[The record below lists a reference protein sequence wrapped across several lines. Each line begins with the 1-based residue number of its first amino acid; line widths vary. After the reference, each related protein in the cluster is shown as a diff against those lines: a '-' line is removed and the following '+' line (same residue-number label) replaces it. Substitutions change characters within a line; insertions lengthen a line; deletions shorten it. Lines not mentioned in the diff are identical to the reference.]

1 MCVIKPEPIDEGRVL
16 QERNVFQPMG
26 TSSSKVKPEPD
37 AAEAMLGETMNL
49 VDEKPIVSRSATNT
63 PSVGSKENKDQVP
76 VAPSA
81 PQYDKYTSPEEI
93 TYNPEAAL
101 KTGLGIVGVIKEKI
115 RLLDI
120 GNQMRKDVWKKEL
133 DELSAHSTPT
143 TLIAICG
150 ATGAGKSSVI
160 NAVLDDT
167 IVPTSGMRACT
178 AVVTEIA
185 YKPGRSIEGD
195 VSFLSREEWKAE
207 LQILLEDLHDE
218 NGKVKAPT
226 DMKSEAGVA
235 WSKVHA
241 VYPQI
246 PLDFLVTL
254 TADQIIARDPGI
266 ERTLGTTRKISAAN
280 SKEFGK
286 AIAPFIDS
294 KEKKRGKAHDEKTSK
309 KNDKAEGPALWPLI
323 RIVKVRCPAKALES
337 GAVLV
342 DLPGTADANAA
353 RSSIAQ
359 GYMQRCQCVWI
370 LAPVTR
376 AVDDKTAKDLLGKA
390 FKTQLMMDGNYDTST
405 VTFVAT
411 KTDDISCNEI
421 ITALRLEDDP
431 ELLEIEDKIRQ
442 YRRDENEKRKAKEQA
457 DAEGKKLGQAFRE
470 KRAIVLEYKEW
481 IRALKDDKDFEP
493 TLTATKKA
501 KGSQPQKTESG
512 KKRKSSG
519 ESPKAK
525 RRKSNRD
532 ADDEDDPDL
541 DGFVV
546 DDHDSDSDSDIMSD
560 VESVV
565 SKVTASDKDSDDE
578 RSENGDD
585 DVVEDMVEED
595 EESEEEVTV
604 ESLKAKQTIA
614 EDEAR
619 EIKEKLEATK
629 NTARDALKQ
638 LDKLETRLAKAQ
650 RQKNGFCAKAR
661 NEYSRD
667 SLKEDWRAGVR
678 EMDQEA
684 AMQKDPDNFDPSF
697 EARDYAAINLPTFTV
712 SSRDYIRLTKQ
723 VEGDGKPT
731 CFSDTKDTQIPDLQA
746 WCHSL
751 TISSRERTARSFLQK
766 LKTFAAAV
774 ESYLDDMNNVSEV
787 DRAQLRKRWASDYED
802 PSKHSRGEQNAQTY
816 DPYDFGFNLDR
827 YLAEYGEGFEPQAQT
842 PQEPAPANPG
852 GVAPVLKRKFTELVD
867 EAVYNLH
874 DIFKAGLEEK
884 LKIGSATAY
893 AMAYETSMNFGNSM
907 HWSTFR
913 AHLRRDGVFRRDLN
927 AELCLPLT
935 SSIAKSWGEVFEQDL
950 FAEFGR
956 QTTLAIEKVIEEIK
970 DSAAPGLAERC
981 NVQGNLATEDAET
994 ALKAMIQVVHEALQ
1008 KEQKEISRSLSPHVQ
1023 EQLRDVYIRAM
1034 EERGRGSV
1042 ARQKDVVNRGVQDSR
1057 GDMFA
1062 GGSNILMSKLTLAA
1076 ETVGKALDASLSE
1089 LARKVEVL
1097 MSVLW
1102 EDINTTTE
1110 QMVIRSAA
1118 VEVMA
1123 EISQQIQ
1130 FWIRAEESRRKQG
1143 TLV

>member
-1 MCVIKPEPIDEGRVL
+1 MNP
-16 QERNVFQPMG
+16 
-26 TSSSKVKPEPD
+26 SSSKVKAEPD
-37 AAEAMLGETMNL
+37 VGPPSLDDMLKMEE
-49 VDEKPIVSRSATNT
+49 EKPIIPRSPADAQ
-63 PSVGSKENKDQVP
+63 SVDNKENVKQAP

-81 PQYDKYTSPEEI
+81 PQYTKYASPEEI
-93 TYNPEAAL
+93 TYTPEDAL
-101 KTGLGIVGVIKEKI
+101 KTGLGIVSVIKEKI
-115 RLLDI
+115 RQLDI
-120 GNQMRKDVWKKEL
+120 GSQMRKEVWKKEL

-185 YKPGRSIEGD
+185 YKPGRSIEGG
-195 VSFLSREEWKAE
+195 VSFLGRDEWKAE

-218 NGKVKAPT
+218 DGKVKAPT

-235 WSKVHA
+235 WSKARTVHA

-266 ERTLGTTRKISAAN
+266 ERILGTTRKISAAN

-294 KEKKRGKAHDEKTSK
+294 KEKKRGKAHDDKNSK

-323 RIVKVRCPAKALES
+323 RIVKVRCPAKALQS

-370 LAPVTR
+370 LAPITR

-411 KTDDISCNEI
+411 KTDDLSCNEI
-421 ITALRLEDDP
+421 INALRLEDDDK
-431 ELLEIEDKIRQ
+431 LLEIEDRIKQ
-442 YRRDENEKRKAKEQA
+442 FRRDEHENKKLKEQA
-457 DAEGKKLGQAFRE
+457 DNDGKKLGQEFRD
-470 KRAIVLEYKEW
+470 KRAIVLEYKAW
-481 IRALKDDKDFEP
+481 IRALKDGEPFEP
-493 TLTATKKA
+493 VLTAKKTTKA
-501 KGSQPQKTESG
+501 KSSEKEKTDSG
-512 KKRKSSG
+512 NKRKNSRG
-519 ESPKAK
+519 SPKAK

-532 ADDEDDPDL
+532 GGDEDDSDL
-541 DGFVV
+541 DSFIV
-546 DDHDSDSDSDIMSD
+546 DDSDSDMSD

-565 SKVTASDKDSDDE
+565 SKLSESDKDSDDE
-578 RSENGDD
+578 KSEKDD
-585 DVVEDMVEED
+585 DEIVENLIDDD
-595 EESEEEVTV
+595 EEVEEEVTID
-604 ESLKAKQTIA
+604 SLKAKQTVA
-614 EDEAR
+614 EEEAR
-619 EIKEKLEATK
+619 AIKDKLEATK
-629 NTARDALKQ
+629 GLAKEALKE
-638 LDKLETRLAKAQ
+638 LSKLKTKLAKAQ

-661 NEYSRD
+661 NDYSRD
-667 SLKEDWRAGVR
+667 SLKEDWRAGVK

-684 AMQKDPDNFDPSF
+684 AMQKDPDNFDPSV
-697 EARDYAAINLPTFTV
+697 EVRDYAAIDLPTFTV

-723 VEGDGKPT
+723 VEGDGDPT
-731 CFSDTKDTQIPDLQA
+731 CFSDTVDTQIPALQE

-751 TISSRERTARSFLQK
+751 TISSRERTARSFLNK

-774 ESYLDDMNNVSEV
+774 QSYLDDMNNVSEI
-787 DRAQLRKRWASDYED
+787 DRAQLRQRWASDYQD
-802 PSKHSRGEQNAQTY
+802 PNKPAPKAAGYN
-816 DPYDFGFNLDR
+816 PYDAGFNLDR
-827 YLAEYGEGFEPQAQT
+827 YLDDYETGLEPQLEDRIE
-842 PQEPAPANPG
+842 EPPPANPD
-852 GVAPVLKRKFTELVD
+852 GVAPVLKERFTELVD
-867 EAVYNLH
+867 EAVSTLH
-874 DIFKAGLEEK
+874 EIFKDGLEEK
-884 LKIGSATAY
+884 LRIGSATASE
-893 AMAYETSMNFGNSM
+893 MASETSMNFASSM
-907 HWSTFR
+907 HWATYR

-950 FAEFGR
+950 FAEFGL
-956 QTTLAIEKVIEEIK
+956 QTTQTIEELIAEIK
-970 DSAAPGLAERC
+970 DSAAPGLRERC
-981 NVQGNLATEDAET
+981 RVQGVLAKEDAQT
-994 ALKAMIQVVHEALQ
+994 ALRAMIQVVHEALQ

-1023 EQLRDVYIRAM
+1023 QQLRDVYIRAM
-1034 EERGRGSV
+1034 DERGKGSV
-1042 ARQKDVVNRGVQDSR
+1042 ARQKDVVNRGVQEAR

-1062 GGSNILMSKLTLAA
+1062 GGSNILMSKLVAAA
-1076 ETVGKALDASLSE
+1076 ETVGNALDASLSE

-1102 EDINTTTE
+1102 EDINTTAE
-1110 QMVIRSAA
+1110 QLVVRSAA
-1118 VEVMA
+1118 VEVIA

-1130 FWIRAEESRRKQG
+1130 FWIRAEEARRRQG

>member
-1 MCVIKPEPIDEGRVL
+1 MPLSIKPEPVDDGRVL
-16 QERNVFQPMG
+16 QERNAIERTG
-26 TSSSKVKPEPD
+26 TSASKVKPDPD
-37 AAEAMLGETMNL
+37 AVKQEFDAPLNL
-49 VDEKPIVSRSATNT
+49 VDEKPILTGSVANVSSAEN
-63 PSVGSKENKDQVP
+63 KENKNRAL
-76 VAPSA
+76 VAPAA
-81 PQYDKYTSPEEI
+81 PQYTKYASPEEI
-93 TYNPEAAL
+93 SYTPEDAL
-101 KTGLGIVGVIKEKI
+101 KTGLGIVSVIKEKI

-120 GNQMRKDVWKKEL
+120 GSKMRKEVWKKEL

-143 TLIAICG
+143 TMIAICG

-178 AVVTEIA
+178 AVVTEIG

-195 VSFLSREEWKAE
+195 VSFLGREEWKAE

-218 NGKVKAPT
+218 DGKVKAPT

-266 ERTLGTTRKISAAN
+266 ERILGTTRKISAAN

-294 KEKKRGKAHDEKTSK
+294 KEKKRGKAHDEKSK

-370 LAPVTR
+370 LAPITR

-411 KTDDISCNEI
+411 KTDDLSCNEI
-421 ITALRLEDDP
+421 INALHLEDDSD
-431 ELLEIEDKIRQ
+431 LLEIEDKIME
-442 YRRDENEKRKAKEQA
+442 YRRDENAQRHIKEQA
-457 DAEGKKLGQAFRE
+457 DAEGKRLGQQFRD

-481 IRALKDDKDFEP
+481 IRALKDGKDFEP
-493 TLTATKKA
+493 TLTAKKTKGNQSQKA
-501 KGSQPQKTESG
+501 SSESG
-512 KKRKSSG
+512 KKRKNSG
-519 ESPKAK
+519 GSPKAK
-525 RRKSNRD
+525 RRKNNR
-532 ADDEDDPDL
+532 DDEDDSDL
-541 DGFVV
+541 DSFIV
-546 DDHDSDSDSDIMSD
+546 DDDDMSD

-565 SKVTASDKDSDDE
+565 SRLSESDKDSDDE
-578 RSENGDD
+578 QSEKGEDE
-585 DVVEDMVEED
+585 VVEDMVEED
-595 EESEEEVTV
+595 EEVEEEVTID
-604 ESLKAKQTIA
+604 SIKAKQTAA
-614 EDEAR
+614 EEEAR

-629 NTARDALKQ
+629 NTARDALKE
-638 LDKLETRLAKAQ
+638 LSKLKTRIVKAQ

-678 EMDQEA
+678 EMDHEA

-697 EARDYAAINLPTFTV
+697 EARDYASIDLPTFTV

-723 VEGDGKPT
+723 VEGDGEPT
-731 CFSDTKDTQIPDLQA
+731 CFSDKTDTQIPALQA

-766 LKTFAAAV
+766 LKTFAASV
-774 ESYLDDMNNVSEV
+774 QSYLDDMNNVSEV
-787 DRAQLRKRWASDYED
+787 DRAQLRQRWASDYED
-802 PSKHSRGEQNAQTY
+802 PRKPRRMEQPAQAHNAA
-816 DPYDFGFNLDR
+816 GFDLDR
-827 YLAEYGEGFEPQAQT
+827 YLEAYETAVQPQAQA
-842 PQEPAPANPG
+842 PPREPTPANPD
-852 GVAPVLKRKFTELVD
+852 GVAPVLKEKFTDLVD
-867 EAVYNLH
+867 EAVSNLH
-874 DIFKAGLEEK
+874 DIFKDGLEEK
-884 LKIGSATAY
+884 LKIGSATASQ
-893 AMAYETSMNFGNSM
+893 MAYETSMNFGNSM
-907 HWSTFR
+907 HWGTYR

-927 AELCLPLT
+927 VELCLPLT

-956 QTTLAIEKVIEEIK
+956 RTTQAIEQLIEEIK
-970 DSAAPGLAERC
+970 DSAAPGLRERC
-981 NVQGNLATEDAET
+981 RVQGHLAEEDAQT
-994 ALKAMIQVVHEALQ
+994 ALRAMIQTVHEALQ

-1023 EQLRDVYIRAM
+1023 QQLLDVYIRAIM
-1034 EERGRGSV
+1034 ERGKGSV
-1042 ARQKDVVNRGVQDSR
+1042 ARQKEVVNNGVQNAR

-1062 GGSNILMSKLTLAA
+1062 GGSNILMSKLATAA
-1076 ETVGKALDASLSE
+1076 ETVGNVLDTSLSE

-1102 EDINTTTE
+1102 ENINTTAE
-1110 QMVIRSAA
+1110 QLVVRSAA

-1130 FWIRAEESRRKQG
+1130 FWIRAEEAHRGQG
-1143 TLV
+1143 VLV